1 MEELLYRLKIL
12 KKSNLITE
20 IQYNQLNEFIN
31 YVNNIGYNKNLD
43 MLITHIAMVMNRIN
57 ENKEIEK
64 IDNETI
70 QSFKL
75 CNCYKQAEEILYY
88 LQNNIMNQKI
98 NDNEKW
104 YVIAHLIAIMEG
116 E

>member
-1 MEELLYRLKIL
+1 
-12 KKSNLITE
+12 
-20 IQYNQLNEFIN
+20 
-31 YVNNIGYNKNLD
+31 

-75 CNCYKQAEEILYY
+75 CNCYINKQKKFYI
-88 LQNNIMNQKI
+88 ICKI
-98 NDNEKW
+98 
-104 YVIAHLIAIMEG
+104 I
-116 E
+116 

>member
-1 MEELLYRLKIL
+1 
-12 KKSNLITE
+12 
-20 IQYNQLNEFIN
+20 
-31 YVNNIGYNKNLD
+31 

-75 CNCYKQAEEILYY
+75 CNCYKQAEEILY
-88 LQNNIMNQKI
+88 LQNNIMKQK
-98 NDNEKW
+98 
-104 YVIAHLIAIMEG
+104 
-116 E
+116 